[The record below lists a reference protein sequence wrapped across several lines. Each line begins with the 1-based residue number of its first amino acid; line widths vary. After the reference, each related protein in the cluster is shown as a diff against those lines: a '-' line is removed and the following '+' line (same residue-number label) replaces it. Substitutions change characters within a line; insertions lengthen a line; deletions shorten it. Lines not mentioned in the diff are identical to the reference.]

1 MNQNIVI
8 IGAGV
13 AGLVAAYELE
23 QAGFKPTLLE
33 ASDAVGGR
41 IRTDQQDGFLFDRGF
56 QVLLTAYPE
65 AKRYLDFAALDLR
78 TFSPGALILKPGNS
92 FAVHDPIRDPLKLVT
107 MAFSQVGTLKD
118 KLSLFYLTRELKKK
132 SVETIFEEPQQP
144 TINFLRHYGFSEKM
158 ITQFFKPFFKGIFLE
173 NDLRTSSRMFK
184 FVFKL
189 FGEGHA
195 AVPAKGM
202 QRIPEQLAGKLK
214 QTTLRL
220 QTPVER
226 IEMNRVFLQDGSV
239 LEADRILVACKP
251 DVVIPQLRGQINTYR
266 RVFNCYFSL
275 PKSFIGT
282 PMIGLV
288 PDESFWTNNIVFMTD
303 VSAAYAPKGKALL
316 SVSVVKEVADPDKVV
331 REVQVELEALTGI
344 SAEHFVFL
352 TSYHIQEALP
362 EVEDMRYAVNFTQF
376 KLNEHVFLAGD
387 HQLNASINAAMTS
400 GRLASEALRYSLQA
414 PL

>member
-1 MNQNIVI
+1 MSQNIVI

-23 QAGFKPTLLE
+23 QAGFNPTLLE

-41 IRTDQQDGFLFDRGF
+41 IRTDKQDGFLFDRGF

-65 AKRYLDFAALDLR
+65 AKRYLDYAALELR
-78 TFSPGALILKPGNS
+78 MFSPGALIVKPGNS
-92 FAVHDPIRDPLKLVT
+92 FAIHDPIRNPLKLVT

-118 KLSLFYLTRELKKK
+118 KLSLFYLTRELKSK
-132 SVETIFEEPQQP
+132 SVESIFEEPQQP
-144 TINFLRHYGFSEKM
+144 TIEFLRNYGFSDKM

-202 QRIPEQLAGKLK
+202 QRIPEQLAAKLK

-220 QTPVER
+220 QTPVDR
-226 IEMNRVFLQDGSV
+226 IEMNRIYLQDGSV

-266 RVFNCYFSL
+266 RVFNCYFTV
-275 PKSFIGT
+275 PKSFIGA

-288 PDESFWTNNIVFMTD
+288 PDERFWTNNIVFMTD
-303 VSAAYAPKGKALL
+303 VSAAYAPAGKALL
-316 SVSVVKEVADPDKVV
+316 SVSVV
-331 REVQVELEALTGI
+331 
-344 SAEHFVFL
+344 
-352 TSYHIQEALP
+352 
-362 EVEDMRYAVNFTQF
+362 
-376 KLNEHVFLAGD
+376 
-387 HQLNASINAAMTS
+387 
-400 GRLASEALRYSLQA
+400 LASLR
-414 PL
+414 P